1 MHVYSRMF
9 LVKFVI
15 AISLLQDLE
24 IITTDA
30 ISFWLQMRMYTD
42 DTEELLS
49 CSNCTGF
56 STIVSLF

>member
-9 LVKFVI
+9 LVMFVI
-15 AISLLQDLE
+15 VISLLQDLE
-24 IITTDA
+24 IITTNA

-42 DTEELLS
+42 YTEELLS

-56 STIVSLF
+56 SMIVSLF